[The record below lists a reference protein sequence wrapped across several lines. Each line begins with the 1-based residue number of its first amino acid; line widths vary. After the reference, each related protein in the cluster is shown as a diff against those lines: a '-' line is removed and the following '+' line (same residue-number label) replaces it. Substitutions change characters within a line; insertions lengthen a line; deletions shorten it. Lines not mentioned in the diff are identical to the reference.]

1 MPVKT
6 WATNDV
12 VTASDLNTQYR
23 DQVISTVTSGT
34 RPSGTEGQVIYETDT
49 DLLYI
54 YNGGWVRFGAS
65 SGWTSFTPTLTQS
78 SAVTKTVTYAK
89 YEKIG
94 RFVAMVVRLDVT
106 GTGTANSAVT
116 VSPPFTAA
124 AANDIPLGTGY
135 IYDASSGSPFAPAI
149 VSFSTTTALHFIDT
163 TASASVYL
171 GQTGTIFSSALAS
184 GDVISISALYEAA
197 T

>member
-12 VTASDLNTQYR
+12 VAASDLNTQFR
-23 DQVISTVTSGT
+23 DQVVSTVTSGT
-34 RPSGTEGQVIYETDT
+34 RPTGTEGQVIYETDT

-65 SGWTSFTPTLTQS
+65 GAWTSWTPTLVQS

-94 RFVAMVVRLDVT
+94 RK
-106 GTGTANSAVT
+106 
-116 VSPPFTAA
+116 
-124 AANDIPLGTGY
+124 
-135 IYDASSGSPFAPAI
+135 
-149 VSFSTTTALHFIDT
+149 VSF
-163 TASASVYL
+163 
-171 GQTGTIFSSALAS
+171 
-184 GDVISISALYEAA
+184 
-197 T
+197 